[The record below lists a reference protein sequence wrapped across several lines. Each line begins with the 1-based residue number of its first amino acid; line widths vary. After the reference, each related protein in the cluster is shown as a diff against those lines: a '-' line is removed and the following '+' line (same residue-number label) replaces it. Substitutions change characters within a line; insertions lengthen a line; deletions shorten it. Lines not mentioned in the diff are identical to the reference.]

1 MLAFSG
7 WHSLNFYPFLSSEGM
22 ADLLL
27 YCVSFFPFCFVHVS
41 AGEVGG
47 CEDVE
52 VKWGGGHQYIHV
64 YVGTHICKDQKL
76 IPGVAL
82 NCSPPYLLKQ
92 GLSLNVELTDLGR
105 PVGQNPAILLFV
117 PFPCWDHSC
126 AWLLCKYRGPKFRSS
141 CLCSK
146 HLINW
151 AISQPP
157 WQCLNG
163 IFLFYML
170 RWNKL

>member
-1 MLAFSG
+1 
-7 WHSLNFYPFLSSEGM
+7 M
-22 ADLLL
+22 AGTQWIFIL
-27 YCVSFFPFCFVHVS
+27 FFPQKGWQIFYCTVFLFFHFVLCMCLQLRL
-41 AGEVGG
+41 G
-47 CEDVE
+47 DVKMW
-52 VKWGGGHQYIHV
+52 KWNGGHQYIHV
-64 YVGTHICKDQKL
+64 YVGTHICRDQKL
-76 IPGVAL
+76 IPGVVL
-82 NCSPPYLLKQ
+82 NYSPPYLLRQ
-92 GLSLNVELTDLGR
+92 GLLLNVELTDLGR
-105 PVGQNPAILLFV
+105 PVGQNPAILSFV

-126 AWLLCKYRGPKFRSS
+126 AWLLYKYWGPKFRSS

-170 RWNKL
+170 RWNKQ